1 MGRKRY
7 SGSIGSP
14 TKSFELFGVDVDL
27 FFFIKLVVVFGT
39 RVNEGDIVF
48 RMWQMAI
55 SMECA
60 TAT

>member
-14 TKSFELFGVDVDL
+14 TKSFELFEVDVDL

-39 RVNEGDIVF
+39 GVNEGDTVF
-48 RMWQMAI
+48 RMR
-55 SMECA
+55 
-60 TAT
+60 